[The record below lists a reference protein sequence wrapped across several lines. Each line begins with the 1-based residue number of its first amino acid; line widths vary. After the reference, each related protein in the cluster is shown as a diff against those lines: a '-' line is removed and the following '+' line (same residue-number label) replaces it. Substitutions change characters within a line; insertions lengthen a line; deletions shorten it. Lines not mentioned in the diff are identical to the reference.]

1 MKNNNQVDLEYV
13 IWVFFLQTYN
23 IMIKVREK
31 ELKRLGVS
39 IQQATIL
46 SIVKTIKVPATP
58 AEISRRILRESHTVS
73 GMLKRIEEKGL
84 IKKVKDLERKNQ
96 VRIVLTD
103 KGEEVYRRSKE
114 LKFIR
119 KVISGL
125 PQQKQNR
132 LMAYLRTLRDNA
144 LVELKEVK
152 KGWIPPSITNS

>member
-13 IWVFFLQTYN
+13 IWVLFLQTYN
-23 IMIKVREK
+23 IMLKVREK

-46 SIVKTIKVPATP
+46 SIVKTIKVPTTP
-58 AEISRRILRESHTVS
+58 AEISRRVLRESHTVS
-73 GMLKRIEEKGL
+73 GILKRIEEKGL
-84 IKKVKDLERKNQ
+84 IKKVRDLERKNQ

-103 KGEEVYRRSKE
+103 KGEEVYKRSKE

-119 KVISGL
+119 KVMSGL